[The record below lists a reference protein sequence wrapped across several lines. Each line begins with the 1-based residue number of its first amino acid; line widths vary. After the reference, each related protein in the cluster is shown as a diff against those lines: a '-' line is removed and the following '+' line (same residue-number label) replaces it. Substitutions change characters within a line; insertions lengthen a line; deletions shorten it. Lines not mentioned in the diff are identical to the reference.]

1 MKEFLVTCPC
11 CQQQL
16 KIMLSETDG
25 DKIAVS
31 FFDISDNSETIEII
45 RQKGYEFG
53 ASLKKGGKDNEI

>member
-1 MKEFLVTCPC
+1 
-11 CQQQL
+11 
-16 KIMLSETDG
+16 MLSETDG

-53 ASLKKGGKDNEI
+53 VSLKKGGKDNEI